1 MNIQY
6 YAKKIK
12 LSDELKDLIAE
23 KLASLKK
30 YKGKLNLLDVRV
42 DISRDQHH
50 KKGDVFRMEINVHL
64 PNKVLRVVEEAADI
78 YMALDLAAKKLE
90 RQARDVKDRLVSRSK
105 RG

>member
-12 LSDELKDLIAE
+12 LSDEMKDLIAE
-23 KLASLKK
+23 KLEGLKK

-50 KKGDVFRMEINVHL
+50 KKGDVFRVEINVDL
-64 PNKVLRVVEEAADI
+64 PKKVLRVVEEAADV
-78 YMALDLAAKKLE
+78 YTALDLVVKKLE
-90 RQARDVKDRLVSRSK
+90 RQARDAKERLVSKIK